1 MEIFLSFDIPDKKE
15 DDSNEAKPIKDR
27 FTNKDQ
33 NFSITWYSSFN
44 DYYNEYLQDRLELMN
59 MLTNKGQKSEI
70 EDKLKKQA

>member
-1 MEIFLSFDIPDKKE
+1 MEIFLSYEIPAKKE
-15 DDSNEAKPIKDR
+15 NENENTIKLIKDR

-59 MLTNKGQKSEI
+59 LLTNKGTKTEI
-70 EDKLKKQA
+70 EDKLKN